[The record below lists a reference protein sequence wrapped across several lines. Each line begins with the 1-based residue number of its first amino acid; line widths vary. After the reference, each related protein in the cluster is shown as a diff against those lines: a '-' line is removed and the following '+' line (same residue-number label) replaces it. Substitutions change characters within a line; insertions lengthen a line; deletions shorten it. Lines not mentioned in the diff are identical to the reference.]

1 MFVEAPA
8 REGGQSGNNKKPN
21 LSNNSRTCEYI
32 NFLKPNWRNN
42 EDEIPILQLN
52 LAYERDRG
60 RRARIKEFLFKA
72 TINGGDGD
80 GRH

>member
-1 MFVEAPA
+1 MLVKTPA
-8 REGGQSGNNKKPN
+8 REGGQSGTNKKTK

-32 NFLKPNWRNN
+32 NFLNPTWRNN

-60 RRARIKEFLFKA
+60 ERARIKEFLFDA
-72 TINGGDGD
+72 AVNGGGGDG
-80 GRH
+80 RQ